1 MSIRGRR
8 NQSFQA
14 RVLLSGAFAAKI
26 ASNAT
31 VKAWRMRPFK
41 NCGGDWK
48 MQTLLWRVATKSMLS
63 SDARAS
69 LYWLGCSIGRGSAS
83 GGGGAPCCGGGASE
97 LLVLVLDEDV
107 DEVEEVVSSGSSLVS
122 LALVFVLGMSSL
134 DVGASGL

>member
-1 MSIRGRR
+1 M
-8 NQSFQA
+8 
-14 RVLLSGAFAAKI
+14 LLSGAFAAKI

>member
-1 MSIRGRR
+1 
-8 NQSFQA
+8 
-14 RVLLSGAFAAKI
+14 
-26 ASNAT
+26 
-31 VKAWRMRPFK
+31 
-41 NCGGDWK
+41 

-69 LYWLGCSIGRGSAS
+69 LYWPGCSIGRGSAS
-83 GGGGAPCCGGGASE
+83 RGGGGPCCGGGASE

-134 DVGASGL
+134 DVGATGL